1 MILNIYKIKIS
12 KKEYI
17 IFDIK
22 IDNFIENFIAIYIN
36 IDFEINFIN
45 QFLLFKNMNFYNYL
59 IIIFSIIIR
68 KIIDDKICDKRIYI
82 RVYFININEIFKMI
96 LYIIKKIKINVILN
110 NNVIFKKIN

>member
-1 MILNIYKIKIS
+1 MYEIKIL

-36 IDFEINFIN
+36 IDSEINFIN
-45 QFLLFKNMNFYNYL
+45 EFLLFKNINFYDRLIIVFL
-59 IIIFSIIIR
+59 IIIY

-82 RVYFININEIFKMI
+82 RVYFIGINEIFETM
-96 LYIIKKIKINVILN
+96 LYIIKEIKANVILN
-110 NNVIFKKIN
+110 NDVIFKKVN